1 MCRDHSWKIN
11 WEPHKGFASLDV
23 KFQWVSF
30 FVTNFLLWWYHYP
43 PSASGN
49 ATVCCGKLPFG
60 GLSCAHGKS
69 MQILDSLYFFLRW
82 LIWVTTSTCQF
93 TKDSSTTLAVKKG
106 LPIDEVKLQLL
117 KLTMIAQFLSET
129 GPSLGT
135 HQRIG
140 TGYLQFQ
147 YLWGS
152 TSRVT
157 GGLARHIF
165 RDWWYHQFCW
175 SASKTHA

>member
-69 MQILDSLYFFLRW
+69 MQILDSLYFFALAHLGYYKYLPIYERFKYYTSRQKRFTNW
-82 LIWVTTSTCQF
+82 WSQTSTTEIDDDC
-93 TKDSSTTLAVKKG
+93 
-106 LPIDEVKLQLL
+106 PI
-117 KLTMIAQFLSET
+117 
-129 GPSLGT
+129 SLWN
-135 HQRIG
+135 R
-140 TGYLQFQ
+140 
-147 YLWGS
+147 
-152 TSRVT
+152 
-157 GGLARHIF
+157 AIF
-165 RDWWYHQFCW
+165 RDSPKNWHWVPPISVPLGVNIQSHGGIGTAHF
-175 SASKTHA
+175 